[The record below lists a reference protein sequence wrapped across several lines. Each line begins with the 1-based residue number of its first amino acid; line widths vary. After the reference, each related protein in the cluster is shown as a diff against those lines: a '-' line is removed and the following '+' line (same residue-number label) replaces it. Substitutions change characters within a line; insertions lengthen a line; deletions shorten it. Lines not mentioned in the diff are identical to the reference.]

1 MRHRTKLA
9 ALALAAPLALP
20 VAAHAAMDP
29 NVCNV
34 AAGGSVTS
42 FNMTCASTN
51 DDAGAYSISITWATV
66 SPCFGAGAPVSAATY
81 TGTATGTTPEGSI
94 SGSFTT
100 AGAVSGAAP
109 ALAVVYPN
117 NPTGDLSIG
126 YSTPGNDGTER
137 HTMQLQFTCTSGGLL
152 EPTGQVWELDATSVG
167 NSPNSAYCSYGNV
180 TGPVTFT
187 PGLGASGPT
196 NYTMTLT
203 LNCVGANGT
212 VAGTYAVTITGTD
225 GGGCLGGSGTGTIS
239 GTGPGGVPVS
249 GAWMYGRH
257 GVHYYGFPPSGTGF
271 IHMGGQTYGFY
282 LWLDLVPTGLACPV
296 YAGSIVGHGIVMGV

>member
-29 NVCNV
+29 NVCSV
-34 AAGGSVTS
+34 TTGGSVTS
-42 FNMTCASTN
+42 FSMTCTTTPAN
-51 DDAGAYSISITWATV
+51 DDAGAYSITITWPV
-66 SPCFGAGAPVSAATY
+66 SPCLGTPTSVNGTAY
-81 TGTATGTTPEGSI
+81 TGTASGTTPEGSI
-94 SGSFTT
+94 SN
-100 AGAVSGAAP
+100 AP
-109 ALAVVYPN
+109 ALAVVYPT
-117 NPTGDLSIG
+117 NPNDDLSIG

-137 HTMQLQFTCTSGGLL
+137 HTMQLQFTCASGGLL
-152 EPTGQVWELDATSVG
+152 QPTGQVWELDATGVG
-167 NSPNSAYCSYGNV
+167 NSPSSAYCSYGNV

-203 LNCVGANGT
+203 LTCVGPNNT
-212 VAGTYAVTITGTD
+212 VAGTYTVTITGTD
-225 GGGCLGGSGTGTIS
+225 GGGCLGGAGTGTIS
-239 GTGPGGVPVS
+239 GTGPGGVPVN
-249 GAWMYGRH
+249 GAWMYSRN
-257 GVHYYGFPPSGTGF
+257 GVHYFGFPPSGTGF

-282 LWLDLVPTGLACPV
+282 LWLDLVPGPGLPCPV